1 MESRNAARATRARR
15 RWLSRRG
22 AAAVAILGAV
32 VVAGVAATPASAR
45 RPAVTQLQITPGEE
59 SLKPSWRVTT
69 TVGLTGFRVRWR
81 LAASTSWSQPVEL
94 GLKRRSYKI
103 TGLSVQGYEVLVRAL
118 YEGRPAGGMIGTATP
133 LPEVGEEP
141 PPKEEPPNEEPP
153 NEEPPPEEEP
163 PPGEEGEEEPPGT
176 VSATPKGP
184 STPLGGWSVVY
195 ANAFAAPIGSGPGQ
209 DNTLFPNNCAEYK
222 NCEGFNSNEMQV
234 FNPRA
239 VSTGPDG
246 LKLTCTHTET
256 AQAPGSKHYVCGVVK
271 GLGTGA
277 PGYDI
282 FYWTPGLGQ
291 TLVFET
297 VAKFPRNTGE
307 ADPGWWSNGP
317 PWSESEFDFFEG
329 GGWGSQHTTGWK
341 TDDLFM
347 SWFAPPHPWAV
358 KRGFDVDPSAGFHT
372 YTTEIFPTGIFS
384 EWIDGVPQPWGTGIG
399 PAFPITT
406 LKSGLILSYALRTCS
421 ECSTSFTSGTR
432 EFDVR
437 SIAVYED
444 SIHRG
449 VGIENE
455 GVAPGTTVE

>member
-1 MESRNAARATRARR
+1 MRS
-15 RWLSRRG
+15 SRRG
-22 AAAVAILGAV
+22 KAATLAMLGAAVLAS
-32 VVAGVAATPASAR
+32 VAATPASAR
-45 RPAVTQLQITPGEE
+45 PAVTKLQITPGEE

-81 LAASTSWSQPVEL
+81 PAAAFTSWSKPVEL
-94 GLKRRSYKI
+94 GAKRRFYKI
-103 TGLSVQGYEVLVRAL
+103 SRLSAEGYEVLVRAL
-118 YEGRPAGGMIGTATP
+118 YEDRPAGGMVGAGTP
-133 LPEVGEEP
+133 LPKADEEP
-141 PPKEEPPNEEPP
+141 PPEV
-153 NEEPPPEEEP
+153 EPPPEEETPEEAP
-163 PPGEEGEEEPPGT
+163 PPEEGEDEPAGT
-176 VSATPKGP
+176 VSATPSGP

-209 DNTLFPNNCAEYK
+209 DNTLFPNNCSEYK

-234 FNPRA
+234 FNPSA

-246 LKLTCTHTET
+246 LKLTCTHTST
-256 AQAPGSKHYVCGVVK
+256 AQSPGSKHYVCGVVK
-271 GLGTGA
+271 GLGSGA
-277 PGYDI
+277 PGYRI
-282 FYWTPGLGQ
+282 FYWSPNFGQ
-291 TLVFET
+291 TLVFQT
-297 VAKFPRNTGE
+297 VARFPPNTGE

-329 GGWGSQHTTGWK
+329 GGWGSQHTTGWR

-347 SWFAPPHPWAV
+347 SWFAPPHPSAA

-384 EWIDGVPQPWGTGIG
+384 EWIDGVRQPWGTGIG
-399 PAFPITT
+399 PAFPVNSI
-406 LKSGLILSYALRTCS
+406 KSGLILSYALRTCS
-421 ECSTSFTSGTR
+421 GCSTSFTSGTR

-444 SIHRG
+444 SMHRG

-455 GVAPGTTVE
+455 GLAPGTTVE